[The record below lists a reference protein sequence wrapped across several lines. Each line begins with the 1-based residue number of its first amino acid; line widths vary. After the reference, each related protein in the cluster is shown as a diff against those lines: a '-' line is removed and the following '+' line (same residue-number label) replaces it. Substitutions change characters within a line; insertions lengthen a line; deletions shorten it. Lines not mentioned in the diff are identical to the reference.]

1 MAENLKPVVINS
13 DGSKHVTIETG
24 DKLDSQYIN
33 KDTLISSDENNQ
45 LKAGTDGNLF
55 VPPAEQQSID
65 PATLVSAEA
74 GNTLT
79 TAVDGKLFVP
89 APAAP
94 DVPTPSELISTD
106 LGNSITTGTDGK
118 LIAKAVSTD
127 ANNLIQ
133 RGGDNGAHIEASDII
148 SSGTEENLLSVNA
161 VDHRVQLPTAK
172 INDIIE
178 HKIGDIKIVSND
190 ADNKLSVGSDGG
202 AYFNGGSGGAEVTA
216 GEGIKVSSD
225 NEISVRYGHGLAIN
239 DTTNKLYVD
248 ESQLEL
254 QQISVAS
261 TDKILSLSASVL
273 SATVSMTYNAG
284 TGYLTMYGKNGEEL
298 SSVYM
303 PGSTSALISVEV
315 TTEPPAGYPAG
326 TYFKYT
332 YSTVSGT
339 STVYVQ
345 VPEGSEVAAGNGITA
360 TTSGGVTTVSA
371 APSAIGGIEVDS
383 SGIGIKVKANTG
395 LATDLSG
402 LQTVLKA
409 NGGLVST
416 ADGLAVDT
424 TIVPTEEALQQL
436 SERMT
441 TAEGEID
448 QLQAD
453 VADTV
458 TLTTVQTQPDP
469 ANLQPGEGAL
479 YPAEDLLP

>member
-1 MAENLKPVVINS
+1 MAENLKPVVISS
-13 DGSKHVTIETG
+13 DGSKHVIATEG
-24 DKLDSQYIN
+24 EKLDSQFIN
-33 KDTLISSDENNQ
+33 KETLISSDSDNQ

-55 VPPAEQQSID
+55 VPPAEQQTID

-106 LGNSITTGTDGK
+106 LGNSITTGTDSK

-133 RGGDNGAHIEASDII
+133 RGGDNGAHLEASDII
-148 SSGTEENLLSVNA
+148 SSGTEENLLSVNS

-178 HKIGDIKIVSND
+178 HKLDDLHIVSTD

-202 AYFNGGSGGAEVTA
+202 AYYNGGSGATVTA
-216 GEGIKVSSD
+216 GEGIKVRD
-225 NEISVRYGHGLAIN
+225 GEVSVAYGHGLAVN
-239 DTTNKLYVD
+239 DTTNKLYVNEED
-248 ESQLEL
+248 LDFQA
-254 QQISVAS
+254 ISVAN
-261 TDKILSLSASVL
+261 TDKILSLSANVL

-284 TGYLTMYGKNGEEL
+284 TGYLTLYGKNGEQL
-298 SSVYM
+298 STAYM

-315 TTEPPAGYPAG
+315 VTDPDVEHPG
-326 TYFKYT
+326 TWFKYT
-332 YSTVSGT
+332 YSTASGT
-339 STVYVQ
+339 TVAYVK
-345 VPEGSEVAAGNGITA
+345 VPEGSTINAGNGITA
-360 TTSGGVTTVSA
+360 VTSEGVTTVSV
-371 APSAIGGIEVDS
+371 APSAIGGIQADAA
-383 SGIGIKVKANTG
+383 GIAVKVKANSG
-395 LATDLSG
+395 LATDSSG
-402 LQTVLKA
+402 LQTVLKN
-409 NGGLVST
+409 NGGIVAT

-424 TIVPTEEALQQL
+424 TLVPTEEALQVL
-436 SERMT
+436 AERVT

-448 QLQAD
+448 QLQED
-453 VADTV
+453 VADAV

>member
-13 DGSKHVTIETG
+13 DGFKHVTVTEG

-33 KDTLISSDENNQ
+33 KGTLISSDANNQ
-45 LKAGTDGNLF
+45 LKAGTDGNLY
-55 VPPAEQQSID
+55 
-65 PATLVSAEA
+65 
-74 GNTLT
+74 
-79 TAVDGKLFVP
+79 VP

-94 DVPTPSELISTD
+94 EDITPADLISTD

-133 RGGDNGAHIEASDII
+133 RGGDNGAHLEASDII

-172 INDIIE
+172 VVEVID
-178 HKIGDIKIVSND
+178 HKISDIKIVSND
-190 ADNKLSVGSDGG
+190 ANNKLSVGSDGG
-202 AYFNGGSGGAEVTA
+202 AFYNGSGGSGTEVTA
-216 GEGIKVSSD
+216 GAGIKVRD
-225 NEISVRYGHGLAIN
+225 GEVSVAYGHGLAIN

-261 TDKILSLSASVL
+261 TDKILTLAGSVL
-273 SATVSMTYNAG
+273 SAAVSMTYNSG
-284 TGYLTMYGKNGEEL
+284 TGYLTLFGKNGETL

-315 TTEPPAGYPAG
+315 VENPDPEHQG
-326 TYFKYT
+326 TFFKYT
-332 YSTVSGT
+332 YQTASGT
-339 STVYVQ
+339 TVAYVQ
-345 VPEGSEVAAGNGITA
+345 VPEGSEVIAGNGITA
-360 TTSGGVTTVSA
+360 DTSGGVTTVSV
-371 APSAIGGIEVDS
+371 APSAIGGIEADS
-383 SGIGIKVKANTG
+383 AGVGIKIKANTG
-395 LATDLSG
+395 LATDSSG

-416 ADGLAVDT
+416 AEGLAVDT
-424 TIVPTEEALQQL
+424 TLVPTEEALQVL
-436 SERMT
+436 SEKVDDN
-441 TAEGEID
+441 TADITE
-448 QLQAD
+448 LQDKVEDA
-453 VADTV
+453 V
-458 TLTTVQTQPDP
+458 TLTTVTTQPDP
-469 ANLQPGEGAL
+469 ASLQPGEGAL

>member
-13 DGSKHVTIETG
+13 DGSKHVTIEAG
-24 DKLDSQYIN
+24 DKLDSQYID
-33 KDTLISSDENNQ
+33 KDTLISSDANNQ
-45 LKAGTDGNLF
+45 IKVGTDGNLF
-55 VPPAEQQSID
+55 VPPAEQQTID

-89 APAAP
+89 APATP
-94 DVPTPSELISTD
+94 DVPTPAELISTD

-178 HKIGDIKIVSND
+178 HKLGDLHIVSTD

-202 AYFNGGSGGAEVTA
+202 AYYAGDSSADVTA
-216 GEGIKVSSD
+216 GEGIKVRD
-225 NEISVRYGHGLAIN
+225 GEVSVVYGHGLAVN

-254 QQISVAS
+254 QEISVAS
-261 TDKILSLSASVL
+261 TDKILSLSSSVL
-273 SATVSMTYNAG
+273 SATVSMSYNAG
-284 TGYLTMYGKNGEEL
+284 TGYLTLIGKNSEEL
-298 SSVYM
+298 STVYM

-315 TTEPPAGYPAG
+315 TNDPPAGYPAG

-332 YSTVSGT
+332 YSTVSGM

-345 VPEGSEVAAGNGITA
+345 VPEGSTVAAGNGITA

-371 APSAIGGIEVDS
+371 AASAIGGIEVDNA
-383 SGIGIKVKANTG
+383 GIAVKVKANSG
-395 LATDLSG
+395 LATDSSG
-402 LQTVLKA
+402 LQTVLKS
-409 NGGLVST
+409 NGGIVAT

-424 TIVPTEEALQQL
+424 TLVPTEEALQAL
-436 SERMT
+436 SERVT

-453 VADTV
+453 VADAV

>member
-1 MAENLKPVVINS
+1 MATDLKPVVISN
-13 DGSKHVTIETG
+13 DGTKHSSVEAG
-24 DKLDSQYIN
+24 DKLDSQYID
-33 KDTLISSDENNQ
+33 KGGLISSDADNQ
-45 LKAGTDGNLF
+45 LRAGTDGNLF
-55 VPPAEQQSID
+55 VPPAESQTVD
-65 PATLVSAEA
+65 PATLVSAES
-74 GNTLT
+74 GNVLT

-89 APAAP
+89 TPAAP

-172 INDIIE
+172 VVEVID

-248 ESQLEL
+248 ESQLDL
-254 QQISVAS
+254 QQISVAA
-261 TDKILSLSASVL
+261 TDKILALSNNVL
-273 SATVSMTYNAG
+273 SALVSMSYNAG
-284 TGYLTMYGKNGEEL
+284 TGWLSLLGKNNEVL
-298 SSVYM
+298 SDVYM
-303 PGSTSALISVEV
+303 PGATSALISVEV
-315 TTEPPAGYPAG
+315 VTDPDVEHPG
-326 TYFKYT
+326 TWFKYT
-332 YSTVSGT
+332 YRTASGT
-339 STVYVQ
+339 TVAYVQ
-345 VPEGSEVAAGNGITA
+345 VPEGSTIAAGNGISVA
-360 TTSGGVTTVSA
+360 TSGGVTTVSA
-371 APSAIGGIEVDS
+371 APSAIGGLEADS
-383 SGIGIKVKANTG
+383 NGIGIKVKANSG
-395 LATDLSG
+395 LATDSSG

-409 NGGLVST
+409 NGGIVAT

-448 QLQAD
+448 QLQTD
-453 VADTV
+453 VEDAV
-458 TLTTVQTQPDP
+458 SLTTVQTQPDP
-469 ANLQPGEGAL
+469 SSLQPGEGAL